1 MMLDIRVDPASLG
14 DEQGLPLL
22 LFDRLLW
29 GRDPSRM
36 SSVEVSTLRGWL
48 EDWLRPE
55 SQP

>member
-1 MMLDIRVDPASLG
+1 VSIQHHSAN
-14 DEQGLPLL
+14 EQGLPLL